1 MPPGHGLHVGTDV
14 HDLEV
19 GSSLPPGDAQDHSDH
34 QTWQQLLLPTELIN
48 FGFFFF
54 FEKQPQC
61 ILCHKIPERVRIKC
75 LQQKVP
81 VRPCLCFT

>member
-1 MPPGHGLHVGTDV
+1 MPPGHGLHVGIDV

-34 QTWQQLLLPTELIN
+34 QTWQQLPLPTELIN

-54 FEKQPQC
+54 
-61 ILCHKIPERVRIKC
+61 
-75 LQQKVP
+75 
-81 VRPCLCFT
+81 